1 MPLPIPF
8 YLRTSQNTALTHAQL
23 DGNLSILS
31 TKIDNTTCGNIGTGI
46 GIFRNKEVG
55 NNDGLMNLRSLS
67 GTGGIVIG
75 ITGDS
80 IVIDGS
86 GTGGGGSNFWVE
98 FGSSNGALK
107 DVKGTYNTSGTST
120 NTLIAGGSG
129 HTSHNTLTSFFGGGQ
144 VNRIISGNTSAIVGG
159 KYNTINEGDGNVI
172 IGGSG
177 NTMGDISSWNVVTG
191 LGNECSGS
199 TSVVFGG
206 LQKNGISG
214 NTVIGHGNFVE
225 GSAHNIQADF
235 NFVSGAF
242 IDSRANNIH
251 AFGYNHRINN
261 TGVQYT
267 DFVQSFVTGLNHIV
281 GSDTRTTTLFGQ
293 AHQVGTLV
301 SEEGKE
307 FPTKTLIAGLSNTA
321 TGATSASSILSGQD
335 NIIGYGLG
343 TIVNNS
349 AILAA
354 KNSRLG
360 AGGRVRQSSI
370 LAGQS
375 MTAYTDDTAYV
386 QKLQPT
392 EKVRVSSYEYL
403 LSNNIT
409 TTDSPT
415 IHNVVHDSSSILE
428 IPLNDGGGEIV
439 RYGICAGEEY
449 AYIAGQFVYLDNDGC
464 WKKTDAS
471 TSGRTDG
478 KMIGFALSNTP
489 PSVAGTGKGI
499 LIRGHLRLPSLP
511 AGALPGDPL
520 YLDASV
526 AGAVTKTPPSTSGNI
541 VRAVGHLL
549 GGPSLDPEQGYMFL
563 NPDITYLQ
571 VT

>member
-1 MPLPIPF
+1 METL
-8 YLRTSQNTALTHAQL
+8 LR
-23 DGNLSILS
+23 
-31 TKIDNTTCGNIGTGI
+31 
-46 GIFRNKEVG
+46 
-55 NNDGLMNLRSLS
+55 
-67 GTGGIVIG
+67 
-75 ITGDS
+75 
-80 IVIDGS
+80 
-86 GTGGGGSNFWVE
+86 
-98 FGSSNGALK
+98 
-107 DVKGTYNTSGTST
+107 
-120 NTLIAGGSG
+120 
-129 HTSHNTLTSFFGGGQ
+129 GQ
-144 VNRIISGNTSAIVGG
+144 QIIYKQS
-159 KYNTINEGDGNVI
+159 
-172 IGGSG
+172 
-177 NTMGDISSWNVVTG
+177 
-191 LGNECSGS
+191 
-199 TSVVFGG
+199 
-206 LQKNGISG
+206 
-214 NTVIGHGNFVE
+214 
-225 GSAHNIQADF
+225 F
-235 NFVSGAF
+235 NFISGAF

-251 AFGYNHRINN
+251 AFGYNHKINN

-321 TGATSASSILSGQD
+321 TGATSASSILSGED

-415 IHNVVHDSSSILE
+415 IHNVVHDSSSISA
-428 IPLNDGGGEIV
+428 IPINEGGGEIV

-520 YLDASV
+520 YLNASV
-526 AGAVTKTPPSTSGNI
+526 
-541 VRAVGHLL
+541 RELL
-549 GGPSLDPEQGYMFL
+549 QKHHHQ
-563 NPDITYLQ
+563 LQ
-571 VT
+571 EI

>member
-46 GIFRNKEVG
+46 GIFQTKEIG

-67 GTGGIVIG
+67 GTGGILIG

-86 GTGGGGSNFWVE
+86 GTGGGSNFWAE
-98 FGSSNGALK
+98 FGTFNKALK

-159 KYNTINEGDGNVI
+159 KYNTIKEGDGNVI

-225 GSAHNIQADF
+225 GSGNNIQANF
-235 NFVSGAF
+235 NFVSGTF
-242 IDSRANNIH
+242 IDSKANNISS
-251 AFGYNHRINN
+251 FGSNHRINN

-281 GSDTRTTTLFGQ
+281 GSDVQTTTLFGQ
-293 AHQVGTLV
+293 AHQIGTIVG
-301 SEEGKE
+301 EEGKE
-307 FPTKTLIAGLSNTA
+307 SPVKTLIAGLSNMV

-335 NIIGYGLG
+335 NRIGYGSG
-343 TIVNNS
+343 TVVNNS

-354 KNSRLG
+354 KNSCLG

-375 MTAYTDDTAYV
+375 MSAYTDDTAYV

-392 EKVRVSSYEYL
+392 EKVRVSSYDYI
-403 LSNNIT
+403 LSNSIT

-415 IHNVVHDSSSILE
+415 IHNVVHDTNHIDA
-428 IPLNDGGGEIV
+428 IPINDGGGEIV
-439 RYGICAGEEY
+439 RYGLCASEEVVY
-449 AYIAGQFVYLDNDGC
+449 TAGQFVNLEGNGC
-464 WKKTDAS
+464 WKRTDVS

-478 KMIGFALSNTP
+478 RMVGFALSNSPT
-489 PSVAGTGKGI
+489 VAGAGKGI
-499 LIRGHLRLPSLP
+499 LIRGHLKLPSLP
-511 AGALPGDPL
+511 EGALPGEPL

-526 AGAVTKTPPSTSGNI
+526 TGAVTKTPPASSGNI
-541 VRAVGHLL
+541 VRAVGHLV